1 MDVSKAI
8 GFTNKQLDFVVYG
21 LDSSI
26 AEFSLNGIEDMLLMS
41 PNFIGKLFENFNSAV
56 SGSPKER
63 LEFSFS
69 VFDIRKL

>member
-56 SGSPKER
+56 SCFPKES
-63 LEFSFS
+63 L
-69 VFDIRKL
+69 KLSLCFIYVRQL

>member
-1 MDVSKAI
+1 MDVSKAV
-8 GFTNKQLDFVVYG
+8 GFSYKQLDFVVYG
-21 LDSSI
+21 LNSSV
-26 AEFSLNGIEDMLLMS
+26 AEFSLNSIEDMLLMT
-41 PNFIGKLFENFNSAV
+41 PNFVGKLFKNLNSAV